1 MFTNLAIPNRGTTLN
16 VHGCVCKWGRPG
28 SKYLPEN
35 VIVIPQQNG
44 NQKVGDKTNEMALFL
59 QAKQLQENMD
69 VYSVYGHYLKKE
81 EVATTSI

>member
-1 MFTNLAIPNRGTTLN
+1 
-16 VHGCVCKWGRPG
+16 
-28 SKYLPEN
+28 